1 MFPNMQ
7 CAVQRR
13 SGGSMGTGMVGE
25 KKVERAES
33 EKTSARLSSVGRQT
47 CGSRE
52 WTLAVLRAFDRN
64 GNQP

>member
-7 CAVQRR
+7 WPSREGQAEAW
-13 SGGSMGTGMVGE
+13 GWMVGE

-33 EKTSARLSSVGRQT
+33 EQTSARLSSVGRQT

-52 WTLAVLRAFDRN
+52 WSLAVLRAFDRN
-64 GNQP
+64 GN